1 MSTGGIIIVTGGIHA
16 GASVLLSDSHDLTI
30 GSGEGASLLLAD
42 DGIAPHHAT
51 IRLTGNRLKLT
62 ALHDGVSVF
71 GYPLASGKTTVLMCG
86 ASFMV
91 GDAQLQ
97 FSGRDLLTPDVMR
110 NAELAWLMTHAP
122 LAYISKR
129 WTHTSRG
136 AKLLLLTL
144 MASAGLGSLWRIYG
158 PHELERTL
166 PRLDGPFRFVT
177 VREDVKTHAYVYEGY
192 VMSSSE
198 LASLAANARRD
209 TRSPVIRVI
218 VVEQMKEQLVD
229 FLQKYYRDAQV
240 RPDEPG
246 SFTVSPPAEEAYAVP
261 ESWDYK
267 RVTRLARESING
279 LRTLR
284 FEGHVADQGPVR
296 VPLQAIGMNLA
307 HSAHGAWLVDQQGVR
322 YFTGARLPLGRIA
335 SISNCTVKI
344 VRNDDGAT
352 YEFFAEGAEN
362 ARTCK

>member
-1 MSTGGIIIVTGGIHA
+1 MVTGGIHA

-62 ALHDGVSVF
+62 ALHEGVSVF
-71 GYPLASGKTTVLMCG
+71 SYPLASGKTTVLMRG
-86 ASFMV
+86 ASFTV

-97 FSGRDLLTPDVMR
+97 FSGRDLLTPEVVR
-110 NAELAWLMTHAP
+110 NAELVWLMTHAP
-122 LAYISKR
+122 LAYVSKR
-129 WTHTSRG
+129 WTYTSRG

-144 MASAGLGSLWRIYG
+144 MASAGLGSLWRTYG

-218 VVEQMKEQLVD
+218 VVEQMKEQLVE

-240 RPDEPG
+240 KPDEPG

-261 ESWDYK
+261 ESWDY
-267 RVTRLARESING
+267 RRLTRLARESING

-284 FEGHVADQGPVR
+284 FEGHVADQGAVR
-296 VPLQAIGMNLA
+296 VPLQTIGMNLA

-322 YFTGARLPLGRIA
+322 YFTGARLTFGRIA
-335 SISNCTVKI
+335 SISGCTVKI

-352 YEFFAEGAEN
+352 YEFFAEGAAN
-362 ARTCK
+362 AGTCK